1 MKFEYE
7 DQFDETEGSES
18 IFESEHDE
26 LLSRHAD
33 AVTECM
39 CGNPAMQCL
48 AEDIL
53 DAIEDLIDTS
63 RAMVSV
69 SRSLYLAGQLV
80 DEGCRDR
87 MDVGN
92 EFSASS
98 EYLLD
103 LVTNLDDSSRYLIE
117 IVRDLAGIGGSNG

>member
-7 DQFDETEGSES
+7 DQFDETEGLES
-18 IFESEHDE
+18 IFASEHDE

-39 CGNPAMQCL
+39 CGNPAMQCV

-53 DAIEDLIDTS
+53 DAVEDLIDTS

-69 SRSLYLAGQLV
+69 SRSMYLAGQLV
-80 DEGCRDR
+80 DEGCLDR
-87 MDVGN
+87 LDVAN
-92 EFSASS
+92 EFNASC

-117 IVRDLAGIGGSNG
+117 IVRDLTGTGGPNG